1 MTFRTARVV
10 IAVLILLVVGK
21 VWPEIEGSVPPAN
34 LSAAQIVDEMQRH
47 NQARNEMLKH
57 YQSLRHYEVK
67 YSGFPASV
75 AAQMEVEVEYDVA
88 SGKSFKVVSQSGSK
102 FLVTKVLL
110 RAVDSEREA
119 SLDKGS
125 TALTAAN
132 YKFQLLGNESLA
144 GRSAYILNVEPVV
157 KTKFLYRGKIWVDA
171 ADFAVVR
178 IEAEPARNPS
188 FWISHTLIQS
198 TSAKTGDFW
207 LPARNRSETKV
218 RIGGTAVLT
227 IDYGTYKIVPETA
240 HLSPGI

>member
-1 MTFRTARVV
+1 MTFRTARVA
-10 IAVLILLVVGK
+10 ITVLILLVAGR
-21 VWPEIEGSVPPAN
+21 VWPENEGSVSRSN
-34 LSAAQIVDEMQRH
+34 LSVSQIVDEMQRH
-47 NQARNEMLKH
+47 NQAHNEKLKH
-57 YQSLRHYEVK
+57 YKSVRHYEVQ

-75 AAQMEVEVEYDVA
+75 AAQMEVEVEYDAA
-88 SGKSFKVVSQSGSK
+88 SGKSFRVVAQSGSK
-102 FLVTKVLL
+102 FLLNKVLL
-110 RAVDSEREA
+110 RAVESEREA

-125 TALTAAN
+125 TALTTAN
-132 YKFQLLGNESLA
+132 YKFNLVGNESLA
-144 GRSAYILNVEPVV
+144 GRLAYILNVEPVV

-171 ADFAVVR
+171 ADFAVAR

-227 IDYGTYKIVPETA
+227 IDYGTYKILPEPA
-240 HLSPGI
+240 HSTPGF